1 MTRCPPLRTRCTLP
15 ATLLALCALLAFAAP
30 PAFAQIHGELG
41 GIRTF
46 PDQAKRGNLAIL
58 STVDAEIDGKP
69 VRMAPGMRLFSPQN
83 SLVMLHS
90 VIGKQYTV
98 NYRMEPSTGMLHTAW
113 ILNKAEIALPR
124 PGSTGVQRNFRF
136 ESDADPR

>member
-1 MTRCPPLRTRCTLP
+1 MNRCPSRSARRVLP
-15 ATLLALCALLAFAAP
+15 TIVFALSALLSFSAP
-30 PAFAQIHGELG
+30 SAFAQMHGEIG
-41 GIRTF
+41 GVRTF
-46 PDQAKRGNLAIL
+46 PEQAKRGNLAIF
-58 STVDAEIDGKP
+58 STVNAQIDGKP

-90 VIGKQYTV
+90 VIGKQFTV
-98 NYRMEPSTGMLHTAW
+98 NYRMEGSSGMLHTAW

-124 PGSTGVQRNFRF
+124 AGSTVPQNFRF